1 MAQRV
6 RDATRRLFSTDEDV
20 KNLDGTLEK
29 MERLSP
35 DITQFLTVVRPATPT
50 RQEERTRI
58 DAG

>member
-35 DITQFLTVVRPATPT
+35 DITQFLIAMQLEVSP
-50 RQEERTRI
+50 
-58 DAG
+58 